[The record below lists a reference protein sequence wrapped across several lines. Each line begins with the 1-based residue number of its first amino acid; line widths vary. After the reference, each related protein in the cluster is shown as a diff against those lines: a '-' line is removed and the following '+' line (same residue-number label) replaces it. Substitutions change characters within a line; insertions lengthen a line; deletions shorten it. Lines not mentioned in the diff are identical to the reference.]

1 MSTCTA
7 ATQRIL
13 LFVVACVSIATG
25 LWINRKAVHE
35 DPKPDLEAFGALN
48 LAQAREALGFPDYS
62 LLMCSGP
69 KCERFERMLMTLIY
83 VFKLM
88 NSGKAGHGGFMVLL
102 SMSLPLVLAMCAQA
116 LKPETTFLQRGISVT
131 IVILF
136 GQVFCL
142 GASVPLLYIPIT
154 ALVRSLDLLKT
165 FPERPYGK
173 YAPFLIKQLVTCL
186 CIMAVV
192 NVLAPMDHWT
202 WPYINFVFQFS
213 PLIMLS
219 LSVFTT
225 LFGRQ
230 KSVTTT
236 KVSIFF
242 EDDCLVSAAMYWY
255 GMYHLLPT
263 LGRWYRGEDL
273 GLNDGEKLI
282 LWDNVGIFLT
292 LIYWVVV
299 DGIAD
304 YQLMFEQTRP
314 LHRVPPTAWI
324 LGIIRSIFI
333 AVLFGPGVV
342 MDLYFAGREDAVTP
356 VHSFIKQDLPKQK
369 RS

>member
-1 MSTCTA
+1 
-7 ATQRIL
+7 
-13 LFVVACVSIATG
+13 
-25 LWINRKAVHE
+25 
-35 DPKPDLEAFGALN
+35 
-48 LAQAREALGFPDYS
+48 
-62 LLMCSGP
+62 
-69 KCERFERMLMTLIY
+69 
-83 VFKLM
+83 
-88 NSGKAGHGGFMVLL
+88 
-102 SMSLPLVLAMCAQA
+102 
-116 LKPETTFLQRGISVT
+116 
-131 IVILF
+131 
-136 GQVFCL
+136 
-142 GASVPLLYIPIT
+142 
-154 ALVRSLDLLKT
+154 
-165 FPERPYGK
+165 
-173 YAPFLIKQLVTCL
+173 
-186 CIMAVV
+186 
-192 NVLAPMDHWT
+192 
-202 WPYINFVFQFS
+202 
-213 PLIMLS
+213 MLS

-314 LHRVPPTAWI
+314 LHRVPPAAWI

>member
-1 MSTCTA
+1 M
-7 ATQRIL
+7 
-13 LFVVACVSIATG
+13 
-25 LWINRKAVHE
+25 
-35 DPKPDLEAFGALN
+35 
-48 LAQAREALGFPDYS
+48 
-62 LLMCSGP
+62 
-69 KCERFERMLMTLIY
+69 
-83 VFKLM
+83 
-88 NSGKAGHGGFMVLL
+88 
-102 SMSLPLVLAMCAQA
+102 
-116 LKPETTFLQRGISVT
+116 
-131 IVILF
+131 
-136 GQVFCL
+136 
-142 GASVPLLYIPIT
+142 
-154 ALVRSLDLLKT
+154 
-165 FPERPYGK
+165 
-173 YAPFLIKQLVTCL
+173 
-186 CIMAVV
+186 
-192 NVLAPMDHWT
+192 
-202 WPYINFVFQFS
+202 
-213 PLIMLS
+213 
-219 LSVFTT
+219 
-225 LFGRQ
+225 
-230 KSVTTT
+230 
-236 KVSIFF
+236 
-242 EDDCLVSAAMYWY
+242 SAAMYWY